1 MSSVMCPDIRMRRLG
16 CATNLY
22 AAHPLAVALEQ
33 IRSLGFGGVDLWSS
47 PPIACHVS
55 VERDSPDEVRRALAR
70 MGLAPRALTV
80 YFTPMAYRMRA
91 LEWAA
96 ALGIRQVIF
105 EPAPRADFFERML
118 NLNVRGLTLCEP
130 GEPFERFIEVLSQ
143 IVGRAE
149 QLGVGVALEVPHVY
163 TLTETLD
170 QVERVRREI
179 DSAALGWTF
188 APPHLIARGHGLEE
202 GVRRLLPDLRVV
214 YLWDVRKDYRY
225 PRDDRA
231 FGTGEEQTPG
241 NGGLDLRGMLSM
253 LHAGR
258 YGGELVVKC
267 HGTESWEDAQRV
279 SGAVA
284 RGLANLIGSD
294 RAGSAESQT

>member
-1 MSSVMCPDIRMRRLG
+1 MRDLG

-22 AAHPLAVALEQ
+22 AVHPLGVALEQ
-33 IRSLGFGGVDLWSS
+33 IRTLGFGGVDLWSS
-47 PPIACHVS
+47 PPIACHVD
-55 VERDSPDEVRRALAR
+55 VERDSPDEVREALTR
-70 MGLAPRALTV
+70 TGVSPCALTV
-80 YFTPMAYRMRA
+80 YFTPMAYKMRA

-96 ALGIRQVIF
+96 ALGIRQIIF
-105 EPAPRADFFERML
+105 EPAPRPDFFERMS
-118 NLNVRGLTLCEP
+118 NLDVRGLTLCEP
-130 GEPFERFIEVLSQ
+130 GEPFERFIEALGQ

-179 DSAALGWTF
+179 DSPALGWTF
-188 APPHLIARGHGLEE
+188 APPHLIARGQGLEE
-202 GVRRLLPDLRVV
+202 GVRRLRPDLRVV
-214 YLWDVRKDYRY
+214 YLWDVRKGYRY
-225 PRDDRA
+225 PEDDRA

-253 LHAGR
+253 LHAGG
-258 YGGELVVKC
+258 YDGDMIVKC

-279 SGAVA
+279 SDAVA
-284 RGLANLIGSD
+284 RGLANLVGSH
-294 RAGSAESQT
+294 RAGPAERSS